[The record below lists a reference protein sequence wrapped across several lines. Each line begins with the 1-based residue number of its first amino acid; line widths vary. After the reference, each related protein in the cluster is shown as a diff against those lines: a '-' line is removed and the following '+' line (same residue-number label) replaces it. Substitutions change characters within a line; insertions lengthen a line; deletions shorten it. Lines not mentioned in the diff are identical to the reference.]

1 MIKILKHVIER
12 EATNRAQNKADN
24 TNKRTTQTINQKYL
38 SMLSKRY
45 NVKYKDCYNYA
56 MTLKGQAVN
65 PTTEKPATKQFYI
78 NNQLVR
84 L

>member
-1 MIKILKHVIER
+1 MIKTLKHVIER

-24 TNKRTTQTINQKYL
+24 TNKRTVTTINQKYL

-56 MTLKGQAVN
+56 MTLKSRAVN
-65 PTTEKPATKQFYI
+65 PTTDKPATRKFYI
-78 NNQLVR
+78 NNQYVTL
-84 L
+84 